1 MLPAPGERLPGTFD
15 QDVYVELLR
24 RYHEADRPSDG
35 ALTFTLHAFLRS
47 MGRRVDGRTYEQL
60 RGALGRLERTVLES
74 EGAWLDA
81 RSGKAGHAR
90 FTLLSAVAIDRRR
103 LTDRDQLALFPSL
116 ASNEPGDARVV
127 LAQQIR
133 ANVAAGHTTS
143 LIAPRYFALTSPVA
157 RRLYRLLEAVRG
169 KGAGSWRIGLER
181 LAELLPLSQRYP
193 SHLQRV
199 LQPAHEMLVA
209 AGIVGQARF
218 VQQGRSWEVE
228 YDGASAAP

>member
-1 MLPAPGERLPGTFD
+1 
-15 QDVYVELLR
+15 
-24 RYHEADRPSDG
+24 
-35 ALTFTLHAFLRS
+35 

-74 EGAWLDA
+74 EGAWRDA

-127 LAQQIR
+127 LAAPMRSNI
-133 ANVAAGHTTS
+133 AAGDISSLVAA
-143 LIAPRYFALTSPVA
+143 RYFALSSPVA
-157 RRLYRLLEAVRG
+157 RRLYRLLAAVRERED
-169 KGAGSWRIGLER
+169 ATWEVPLER
-181 LAELLPLSQRYP
+181 LAELLPLTQRYP

-209 AGIVGQARF
+209 AAVVRQARF
-218 VQQGRSWEVE
+218 AQDGRSWAVVYE
-228 YDGASAAP
+228 G